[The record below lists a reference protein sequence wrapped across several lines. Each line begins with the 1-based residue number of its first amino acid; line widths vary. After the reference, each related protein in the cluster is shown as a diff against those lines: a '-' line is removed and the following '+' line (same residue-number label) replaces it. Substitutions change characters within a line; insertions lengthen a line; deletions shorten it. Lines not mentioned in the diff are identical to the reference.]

1 MQSSYLFLFL
11 ASGVIND
18 VGFWLIGTKNTDS
31 KILDDKNLIE
41 CHRKELIGLES
52 SKDILHAINLNLDN
66 LKRQL
71 EKENIFLDRPP
82 KGISFNLPLNV
93 LENIFDFWLEAYKDK
108 EVWETCYGLIKIKQR
123 ASLINLI
130 ESNSIKG
137 NSKKWAEKIERLHD
151 YTPNFIK
158 RKIPNEPMWK

>member
-1 MQSSYLFLFL
+1 MKDSNLYLFL

-52 SKDILHAINLNLDN
+52 SKNILHAINLNLDN

-71 EKENIFLDRPP
+71 EKQNIFLDRPP

-108 EVWETCYGLIKIKQR
+108 EVWETCYGLIKIRQR

>member
-1 MQSSYLFLFL
+1 MKDSNLYLFL

-41 CHRKELIGLES
+41 CHRKELVGLES

-71 EKENIFLDRPP
+71 EKQNIFLDRPP

-93 LENIFDFWLEAYKDK
+93 LENIFDFWLEKYKDK
-108 EVWETCYGLIKIKQR
+108 VLWETCFGLLKIR
-123 ASLINLI
+123 GRVSLTNLIN
-130 ESNSIKG
+130 SNSIKG
-137 NSKKWAEKIERLHD
+137 DSKKWAQEIEKLHN
-151 YTPNFIK
+151 YRPNSIK
-158 RKIPNEPMWK
+158 SNCKNEPMWK

>member
-1 MQSSYLFLFL
+1 MKDSNLYLFL
-11 ASGVIND
+11 ASGVIRD

-31 KILDDKNLIE
+31 IILDDQNLIE
-41 CHRKELIGLES
+41 CHRKELIGPES
-52 SKDILHAINLNLDN
+52 AKDILNAINLNLDN
-66 LKRQL
+66 FKRQL
-71 EKENIFLDRPP
+71 EKQNIFLDSPP

-108 EVWETCYGLIKIKQR
+108 EIWETCYGLLKIRQR
-123 ASLINLI
+123 ASLTNLI

>member
-1 MQSSYLFLFL
+1 MKDSNLYLFL

-71 EKENIFLDRPP
+71 EKQNIFLDRPP

-108 EVWETCYGLIKIKQR
+108 EVWETCYGLIKIRQR

-130 ESNSIKG
+130 ESKSIKG